1 MKDKRKPL
9 SRIQDVAEAAGVS
22 ITTVSRAL
30 NRTGPVK
37 AEVRARIESVAK
49 KLSYIPERAAQDLSR
64 RRSYTLGAIIP
75 TLDYSI
81 YARKIDAFRRQAER
95 LGYNVLI
102 AVSDY
107 DAETEEAQC
116 INLLRSGVEGLM
128 LEGGVHSKSLYK
140 LLNSRRVPYVNTSTL
155 DPSGVHPSIGFSNQA
170 VSAKA
175 TRYLLDL
182 GHRVFGVIAAKSG
195 FNDRSRE
202 RIQGVR
208 ERLAA
213 AGVVLRDEYV
223 IECSFV
229 LADSRVAFR
238 RMMNLD
244 PPATAIVCT
253 NDILAMGAI
262 LEAQHLGVAVPG
274 NVSILGFDD
283 LDWSSHL
290 RPSLTTLFV
299 PMAEMGRQAAVYL
312 CDRLQGKTVPST
324 LEVDVNFILREST
337 GPAPK
342 AA

>member
-1 MKDKRKPL
+1 MASKRKSQ

-30 NRTGPVK
+30 NGTGPVK
-37 AEVRARIESVAK
+37 AEVRARIEAVAR

-64 RRSYTLGAIIP
+64 RRSYSLGAIIP

-81 YARKIDAFRRQAER
+81 YARKIDAFRRRSEQ

-107 DAETEEAQC
+107 NSATEESQC
-116 INLLRSGVEGLM
+116 INLLRSGAEGLM
-128 LEGGVHSKSLYK
+128 LEGGVHNKSLYK
-140 LLNSRRVPYVNTSTL
+140 LLDSRHVPYVNTSTL
-155 DPSGVHPSIGFSNQA
+155 DATGTHPSIGFSNKA
-170 VSAKA
+170 IAGKA
-175 TRYLLDL
+175 TQHLLDL
-182 GHRVFGVIAAKSG
+182 GHKVFGVIAANTG

-213 AGVVLRDEYV
+213 VGNTLLGQYV
-223 IECSFV
+223 IECSFM
-229 LADSRVAFR
+229 LAESRRAFR
-238 RMMNLD
+238 QVMNLN

-262 LEAQHLGVAVPG
+262 LEAQHMGVSVPRE
-274 NVSILGFDD
+274 VSILGFDD
-283 LDWSSHL
+283 LDWSPHL
-290 RPSLTTLFV
+290 LPSLTTLLV
-299 PMAEMGRQAAVYL
+299 PMAEMGQEAATYL
-312 CDRLQGKTVPST
+312 CDRLQGKSVRNSI
-324 LEVDVNFILREST
+324 EMDVKFILREST

-342 AA
+342 